1 MSAFLSTFLSTFRV
15 PKPLCKQ
22 WMITKHSSTVD
33 NDGDDDAQGVR
44 FKEEEVQGLLCQ
56 LRLPR
61 PDCADGE

>member
-1 MSAFLSTFLSTFRV
+1 MPGFWELMVRQ
-15 PKPLCKQ
+15 PIPKQ